1 MICNHSINTLI
12 HVMIMSTNMKTT
24 VEKLLLIPLPKYCNK
39 TIKAMRGYCT
49 CFIFIS
55 KNRQSNLLKKLGTT
69 LSKRFTIIEIRCKV
83 MLVFINTV

>member
-1 MICNHSINTLI
+1 MICNHSINMLI

-49 CFIFIS
+49 FLY
-55 KNRQSNLLKKLGTT
+55 LLVKTGNQ
-69 LSKRFTIIEIRCKV
+69 IC
-83 MLVFINTV
+83 